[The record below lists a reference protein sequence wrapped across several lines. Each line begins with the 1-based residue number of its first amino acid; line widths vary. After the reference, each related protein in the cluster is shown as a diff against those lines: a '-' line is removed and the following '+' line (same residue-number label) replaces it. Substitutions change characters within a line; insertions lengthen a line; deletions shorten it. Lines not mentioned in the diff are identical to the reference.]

1 MMQNHRRSLLMKRS
15 NLFFGSLIAIV
26 LITFSFAIF
35 SQVALSADKKV
46 VTKTQMPFGGKED
59 VTFANDLWKAMKGY
73 ENWLMK
79 SDVRMGMSPHGDFIR
94 LYYNIV
100 NVNAKPYHVIL
111 KDNYGGDGV
120 TLNMVSESPEKYLM
134 AVTVMV
140 QREKGYDSDNN
151 DWFWVK
157 YNADGTWKWL
167 GVSQKAWIQDVSLA
181 TKRLKIMTTFS
192 PTMVPNEI
200 TFFKS
205 VGVTVQN
212 VAVTSAVLNIETLS
226 IRI

>member
-1 MMQNHRRSLLMKRS
+1 MKRS
-15 NLFFGSLIAIV
+15 NLVLGSLIAAV
-26 LITFSFAIF
+26 LVTFSFAIF
-35 SQVALSADKKV
+35 SQVAFSADKKV
-46 VTKTQMPFGGKED
+46 VTKTQMPFGGKDD
-59 VTFANDLWKAMKGY
+59 VTFANDLWKAMNGY

-120 TLNMVSESPEKYLM
+120 TLNMISESPEKYLM

-157 YNADGTWKWL
+157 YNADGT
-167 GVSQKAWIQDVSLA
+167 VSKGDKDVAMAGRIAKGMDTGCIACHKAAKDNDYVFTNDGS
-181 TKRLKIMTTFS
+181 
-192 PTMVPNEI
+192 
-200 TFFKS
+200 
-205 VGVTVQN
+205 
-212 VAVTSAVLNIETLS
+212 
-226 IRI
+226 

>member
-1 MMQNHRRSLLMKRS
+1 MCIKYEHLSRFFHRMMQNHRRSLLMKRS
-15 NLFFGSLIAIV
+15 NLVLGSLIAAV

-35 SQVALSADKKV
+35 SQVAVSADKKM
-46 VTKTQMPFGGKED
+46 VTKMQMPFGGKED

-100 NVNAKPYHVIL
+100 NVNAKPYHVIV

-120 TLNMVSESPEKYLM
+120 TLNMIFESPEKYLM

-157 YNADGTWKWL
+157 YNADGT
-167 GVSQKAWIQDVSLA
+167 VSKGDKDMAMAGRVAKGMDTGCIACHKAAKDNDYIFTNDGS
-181 TKRLKIMTTFS
+181 
-192 PTMVPNEI
+192 
-200 TFFKS
+200 
-205 VGVTVQN
+205 
-212 VAVTSAVLNIETLS
+212 
-226 IRI
+226 

>member
-1 MMQNHRRSLLMKRS
+1 MMQNHEGSLLMKRS
-15 NLFFGSLIAIV
+15 NLFLGSLIAIV
-26 LITFSFAIF
+26 LITLSFAIF
-35 SQVALSADKKV
+35 SQGAVSADKKV

-59 VTFANDLWKAMKGY
+59 VTFANDLWKAMNGY

-100 NVNAKPYHVIL
+100 NVNSKPYHVIV

-157 YNADGTWKWL
+157 YNADGTITK
-167 GVSQKAWIQDVSLA
+167 GDKDVAMAGRVAKGMDTGCVSCHKAAKDNDYIFTNDGS
-181 TKRLKIMTTFS
+181 
-192 PTMVPNEI
+192 
-200 TFFKS
+200 
-205 VGVTVQN
+205 
-212 VAVTSAVLNIETLS
+212 
-226 IRI
+226 

>member
-1 MMQNHRRSLLMKRS
+1 MKRS
-15 NLFFGSLIAIV
+15 NLVLGSLIAAV
-26 LITFSFAIF
+26 LVTFSFAIF
-35 SQVALSADKKV
+35 SQVAFSADKKV
-46 VTKTQMPFGGKED
+46 VTKTQMPFGGKDD
-59 VTFANDLWKAMKGY
+59 VTFANDLWKAMNGY

-100 NVNAKPYHVIL
+100 NVNAKPYHVII

-157 YNADGTWKWL
+157 YNADGT
-167 GVSQKAWIQDVSLA
+167 VSKGDKDVAMAGRIAKGMDTGCIACHKAAKDNDYVFTNDGS
-181 TKRLKIMTTFS
+181 
-192 PTMVPNEI
+192 
-200 TFFKS
+200 
-205 VGVTVQN
+205 
-212 VAVTSAVLNIETLS
+212 
-226 IRI
+226 